1 MQKQAEQVA
10 TVLALF
16 ISQSGESQRIQKEQ
30 ISVDISGVIDD
41 KFYAKDPNRSI
52 LLSSVDSYTMAQ
64 ESGIEL
70 GYGLLGEN
78 ILLNYNPYTIPLD
91 TEFSIGEVR
100 LLITQNCTLC
110 KSLTKIDNRLPKL
123 LKDDRGIFAKV
134 IKGGVIKQGD
144 TLTIEK
150 QEKI

>member
-16 ISQSGESQRIQKEQ
+16 ISGESQRIQKEQ

-52 LLSSVDSYTMAQ
+52 LLSSTDSYTLAQ

-134 IKGGVIKQGD
+134 IKGGIIKIGD
-144 TLTIEK
+144 TL
-150 QEKI
+150 KIDQKETE